1 MNTIDRDGPPDGDY
15 ASYVE
20 RLTGA
25 AGRTPG
31 RVESRGALAKR
42 DARAAASRAAASRS
56 AGEPAAQ
63 AGGTL
68 AEAAAE
74 ALRRAADGARRQGGA
89 ANRGAGAKGASGAA
103 SADAL
108 HAAGRTLGLRLSRW
122 LMIGGFALIA
132 LAILDLVPAIT
143 PLPGFALLLLSI
155 VLRNLSN
162 R

>member
-42 DARAAASRAAASRS
+42 DARTAASRS
-56 AGEPAAQ
+56 TGEPAAQ

-74 ALRRAADGARRQGGA
+74 ALRRAADGARGQGGA

-108 HAAGRTLGLRLSRW
+108 RAAGRAVGLRLSRW

-132 LAILDLVPAIT
+132 LAILDLVPAMT

>member
-31 RVESRGALAKR
+31 RVESRVALARR
-42 DARAAASRAAASRS
+42 DARPAPSRS

-63 AGGTL
+63 PAGTF

-74 ALRRAADGARRQGGA
+74 ALRRAADGARRQAGA
-89 ANRGAGAKGASGAA
+89 ANRGAGAKGASGASGTA

-108 HAAGRTLGLRLSRW
+108 RAAGRALGLRLSRW

-132 LAILDLVPAIT
+132 LAILDLVPAMT
-143 PLPGFALLLLSI
+143 PLPGFALLLLSL

>member
-15 ASYVE
+15 AGYVE

-31 RVESRGALAKR
+31 LVESRAALARR
-42 DARAAASRAAASRS
+42 DARSAASRS
-56 AGEPAAQ
+56 TGAPTAQ
-63 AGGTL
+63 PGGTL
-68 AEAAAE
+68 TE
-74 ALRRAADGARRQGGA
+74 ALRRAVDDARRQGDA
-89 ANRGAGAKGASGAA
+89 ANRGTGAKGASGDTA
-103 SADAL
+103 SVDAL
-108 HAAGRTLGLRLSRW
+108 RVAGRAFGQRLSRW

-155 VLRNLSN
+155 VLRKLSN

>member
-42 DARAAASRAAASRS
+42 DARAAASRST
-56 AGEPAAQ
+56 GEPAAQ

-74 ALRRAADGARRQGGA
+74 ALRRAADGARGQGGA

-108 HAAGRTLGLRLSRW
+108 HAAGRAVGLRLSRW

-132 LAILDLVPAIT
+132 LAILDLVPAMT